1 MKKTRKKLVGLFG
14 LAFVVAMTIFASTL
28 PSPMAS
34 AISTVTDH
42 ITVVVRNPEE
52 APAASIGSPD
62 SGDRFITPDQEISI
76 NYHNIKS
83 YKLIVTYT
91 DENGVEHPSKTV
103 VEESVEGGVGPAAH
117 SFRGIA
123 EQFGYGKYTIR
134 LDAIGDDDA
143 PLPGDTIKFEYVAI
157 EADSSSNSET
167 GNPYIDL
174 NFDQDQESLTDDLK
188 IDRVVITIYDKDGN
202 PVDGMP
208 PIVVKPPVEKVE
220 IPFDQY
226 GISEGEYT
234 LVIQPFNSADEA
246 LFDTVVLNINY
257 TGEEDIVVPST
268 ADTGGMFKNLNISR
282 ADYLITGLGLF
293 LIVGIGGIV
302 FIRKHGKSNKRR
314 R

>member
-62 SGDRFITPDQEISI
+62 SGDSFLTPEQEISI

-103 VEESVEGGVGPAAH
+103 VEENVEGGVGPAAH

-143 PLPGDTIKFEYVAI
+143 PLPGDTVEFEYVAI
-157 EADSSSNSET
+157 KADTTTNEET
-167 GNPYIDL
+167 GNPYVNLD
-174 NFDQDQESLTDDLK
+174 FDQDQESLTEDLK
-188 IDRVVITIYDKDGN
+188 INKVVITVYDKNGN
-202 PVDGMP
+202 PVDGIP
-208 PIVVKPPVEKVE
+208 PIVVQPPVGRVE
-220 IPFDQY
+220 LPF
-226 GISEGEYT
+226 GEYGLPDGDYI
-234 LVIQPFNSADEA
+234 LVAQPFNSAGEA
-246 LFDTVVLNINY
+246 LFDTVTMNVTYN
-257 TGEEDIVVPST
+257 GEEDIVVPST

>member
-42 ITVVVRNPEE
+42 ITVVVLNPEE

-62 SGDRFITPDQEISI
+62 SGDSFLTPEQEIKI
-76 NYHNIKS
+76 DYHNIKR

-91 DENGVEHPSKTV
+91 DENGVEYPAETIV
-103 VEESVEGGVGPAAH
+103 DENVEGGVGPATH
-117 SFRGIA
+117 NFRDVA
-123 EQFGYGKYTIR
+123 ERFGYGKYTLR
-134 LDAIGDDDA
+134 LEATGDNDSLVEDAVE
-143 PLPGDTIKFEYVAI
+143 FEYVAI
-157 EADSSSNSET
+157 KADTTTNEET
-167 GNPYIDL
+167 GNPYVNLD
-174 NFDQDQESLTDDLK
+174 FDQDQESLTEVLK
-188 IDRVVITIYDKDGN
+188 INKVVITVYDKNGN
-202 PVDGMP
+202 PVDGIP
-208 PIVVKPPVEKVE
+208 PIVVQPPVGRVE
-220 IPFDQY
+220 LPF
-226 GISEGEYT
+226 GEYGLPEGDYI
-234 LVIQPFNSADEA
+234 LVAQPFNSAGDA
-246 LFDTVVLNINY
+246 LFDTVTMNVTYN
-257 TGEEDIVVPST
+257 GEEDIVVPST

-302 FIRKHGKSNKRR
+302 FIHKHGKSNKRR